1 MSSIWRWCVAFDNEE
16 LKYLTQ
22 SFLIDYENVTCRE
35 REGEKIERW
44 EMKLK
49 NFSYYRKRLDKTN
62 FFLRNWVFT
71 YSFVLFFVSYSLLW
85 SLVNN

>member
-62 FFLRNWVFT
+62 FFGVIESLPI
-71 YSFVLFFVSYSLLW
+71 VLCYFLSRIHYYEIFG
-85 SLVNN
+85 